1 MPPSRLRAAC
11 LVAGLAIV
19 APSVALVH
27 AGEERTDRA
36 LARSDAPFDFSAIV
50 ARTGGAVVAVQTRQI
65 VLPELPAGLPEAVV
79 DRLRERGDL
88 RPRIGRGT
96 GSGFFVSRDGHIVTN
111 HHVIDQT
118 TEIEVVLDDGTT
130 HPADLVGTDPAT
142 DLAVLRIDPS
152 GFGDETP
159 VVAAWGDSDALA
171 RGSWTIAVGS
181 PFGLGGTV
189 TVGVLSARQRDLDTG
204 PHGGFLQTDAAINV
218 GNSGGPL
225 FNVEGQVVGVN
236 TAIFSP
242 TGAHVGIGFAVP
254 SNTAEQVV
262 RQLIETGAVRRGH
275 IGLELQDLDDVMA
288 RAFGYDRDGG
298 ALVDSIEP
306 GSPAE
311 AAGLRPGDVVVG
323 IEGQDIMTARDL
335 VRAVADKEPG
345 AEVTLGYRRD
355 GAQAE
360 TVTLALAEAPRPE
373 MPALD
378 LVEAQ
383 GDMRLGLTLR
393 PLTEELRA
401 GMGPDA
407 PGVLVR
413 GVRPG
418 GLGAERGIRAGDLI
432 VEAGRMPVREA
443 ADVAAAW
450 DAAKAEKRP
459 LLLQIRRADA
469 LLYVAVEG

>member
-11 LVAGLAIV
+11 LAAILAV
-19 APSVALVH
+19 SAASADLVH
-27 AGEERTDRA
+27 AGE
-36 LARSDAPFDFSAIV
+36 LRSDPGLSGTAPFDFAAIV
-50 ARTGGAVVAVQTRQI
+50 ARTGSAVVAVQTRQI
-65 VLPELPAGLPEAVV
+65 VLPELPTGLPESVV

-130 HPADLVGTDPAT
+130 HPADLVGADPAT
-142 DLAVLRIDPS
+142 DLAVLRIDPAV
-152 GFGDETP
+152 FGDETP

-225 FNVEGQVVGVN
+225 FNVAGEVVGVN

-242 TGAHVGIGFAVP
+242 TGASVGIGFAVP

-262 RQLIETGAVRRGH
+262 RQLIEEGAVRRGH
-275 IGLELQDLDDVMA
+275 VGLELQDLDDVMA
-288 RAFGYDRDGG
+288 RAFGYARGGG

-311 AAGLRPGDVVVG
+311 AAGLRPGDVIVRL
-323 IEGQDIMTARDL
+323 EGRDIVTARDL
-335 VRAVADKEPG
+335 ARAIADMEPG
-345 AEVTLGYRRD
+345 GEVTLGYRRD
-355 GAQAE
+355 GAAAQS
-360 TVTLALAEAPRPE
+360 VTLTLAEAPLPE
-373 MPALD
+373 MPDLA

-383 GDMRLGLTLR
+383 GDIRLGLTLR
-393 PLTEELRA
+393 SMTEELRA
-401 GMGPDA
+401 ELGPDA

-418 GLGAERGIRAGDLI
+418 GLGAARGIRAGDLI
-432 VEAGRMPVREA
+432 VEAGRMPVRAA

-450 DAAKAEKRP
+450 DAAKAEERP
-459 LLLQIRRADA
+459 LLLQIIRAETS
-469 LLYVAVEG
+469 LYVAIEG